1 MTLSRF
7 SKQLIMIL
15 IDSITVVS
23 ILIVAFSLRLGEW
36 YWPSN
41 DLLWVIAGAPVI
53 AIPIFMLFG
62 LYREIIRYIGFK
74 ALWAIVQAISLYA
87 LVWGVVG
94 FMTAVEGIPRSVIII
109 NWTLLLLV
117 IGGSRMIARWLFSE
131 ISKDNN
137 SQCKNVVIYGAGSA
151 GRQLSIALMQ
161 SNEYNPVGFI
171 DDAVEIQGHSI
182 NDLEIISPDNFE
194 CFIDKKGVTEVL
206 LAIPSASRI
215 RRNEIINSL
224 EPYPVLV
231 RSLPGVAELAQG
243 KVKIDD
249 LREVGIKDLL
259 GRDPVT
265 ANKELLSLN
274 ITEKIVM
281 VTGAGGSIG
290 SELCRQILFLKPKKL
305 ILFELSE
312 FALYTIDRELSEIG
326 MSSIEIL
333 PILGSINN
341 RKRLSN
347 IFRHFGVQTIYH
359 AAAYKHVPMV
369 EFNNTEGVTN
379 NVFGTLSCAQVAI
392 DENVETF
399 VLISTDKAV
408 RPTNTMGTTKRF
420 AEMILQALSVKQSGT
435 RFTMVRFGNVL
446 GSSGSVIPLF
456 QKQIKDGGPV
466 TVTDADIIRYF
477 MTIPEAVELVIQ
489 AGAMGEGGDV
499 FVLDMGKPIRIADLA
514 KKMIHL
520 SGLQVKDETNPDGD
534 IEIKYTGLRPGEK
547 LYEELLIGDNALET
561 DNPMIMRAQ
570 ENMLAWDDLKSIMD
584 GLELA
589 IEKCDQQMLRELLIK
604 AVPEFKPQCGIE
616 DILFND
622 Y

>member
-1 MTLSRF
+1 
-7 SKQLIMIL
+7 MIL
-15 IDSITVVS
+15 IDSIVVVS
-23 ILIVAFSLRLGEW
+23 ILLGAFSLRLGEW

-117 IGGSRMIARWLFSE
+117 VGGSRMIAQWLFSE

-182 NDLEIISPDNFE
+182 NDLEIIPSDNFE
-194 CFIDKKGVTEVL
+194 CFFDKKGVTEVL

-224 EPYPVLV
+224 ESYPVLV

-274 ITEKIVM
+274 ITDKIVM

-326 MSSIEIL
+326 MSSVEIL

-408 RPTNTMGTTKRF
+408 RPTNTMGATKRF

-514 KKMIHL
+514 KKMIRL

-547 LYEELLIGDNALET
+547 LYEELLISDNVLET
-561 DNPMIMRAQ
+561 YNPMIMRAQ

-604 AVPEFKPQCGIE
+604 AVPEFKPQCGIK

>member
-1 MTLSRF
+1 
-7 SKQLIMIL
+7 MIL
-15 IDSITVVS
+15 IDSIVVVS
-23 ILIVAFSLRLGEW
+23 ILLGAFSLRLGEW

-62 LYREIIRYIGFK
+62 LYRAIIRYIGFK
-74 ALWAIVQAISLYA
+74 ALWVIVQAISLYA

-182 NDLEIISPDNFE
+182 NDLEIISLDNFE

-224 EPYPVLV
+224 ESYPVLV

-274 ITEKIVM
+274 ITDKIVM

-326 MSSIEIL
+326 MSSVEIL

>member
-1 MTLSRF
+1 
-7 SKQLIMIL
+7 MIL
-15 IDSITVVS
+15 IDSIVVVS
-23 ILIVAFSLRLGEW
+23 ILLGAFSLRLGEW

-62 LYREIIRYIGFK
+62 LYRAIIRYIGFK

-182 NDLEIISPDNFE
+182 NDLEIISLDNFE

-206 LAIPSASRI
+206 LAISSASRI

-243 KVKIDD
+243 KVKIND

-274 ITEKIVM
+274 ITDKIVM

-326 MSSIEIL
+326 MSSVEIL

-347 IFRHFGVQTIYH
+347 IFRRFGVQTIYH

-369 EFNNTEGVTN
+369 EFNNTEGVSN

-392 DENVETF
+392 DEDVETF

-408 RPTNTMGTTKRF
+408 RPTNTMGATKRV

-534 IEIKYTGLRPGEK
+534 IEIKYIGLRPGEK
-547 LYEELLIGDNALET
+547 LYEELLIGDNVLET